1 MEDNKIMVFKKLK
14 KKAQSLGIGGAN
26 SLIMWSIAFA
36 VIAVSAIVGV
46 SIIEDTQDDIAEC
59 NTGFTL
65 NKSATPY
72 QCYNSSGTRVAVA
85 NLGYN
90 VSANLLDAEDNLT
103 QRTPLL
109 GTVVIFGVILIVV
122 AAFLGVFMFARNR

>member
-1 MEDNKIMVFKKLK
+1 MAFKKLK

-26 SLIMWSIAFA
+26 SLILWSIAFA

-46 SIIEDTQDDIAEC
+46 SIIEDVQDDQ
-59 NTGFTL
+59 T
-65 NKSATPY
+65 
-72 QCYNSSGTRVAVA
+72 SGS
-85 NLGYN
+85 LGYN
-90 VSANLLDAEDNLT
+90 VSENLLDAEENLT

-122 AAFLGVFMFARNR
+122 AAFLGIFMFARNR